1 MGKSGDSI
9 MAKISKNICG
19 VYVYGYPCWESTTD
33 YTQDVNLIVEYGE
46 YLYFNEKIIDITFD
60 NTTYVHGLQPPN
72 NPIFRLKERVWLE
85 VDATTAASYGVGQRL
100 VTTNPNTSA
109 LVYFVSQGKGLKAP
123 YDGNTF
129 NVDYY
134 HSLSGET
141 TDFCSVFNPVSCATW
156 EDEATASIG
165 QNSNVQ
171 SLDTLPSLDVFSIG
185 VVDFDKYVQNK
196 TTNKT
201 PWTGSF

>member
-19 VYVYGYPCWESTTD
+19 IYVYSYPCWD
-33 YTQDVNLIVEYGE
+33 ADVNYTLDKNLIVEYGE
-46 YLYFNEKIIDITFD
+46 HLYFNEKQLDIGWNNND
-60 NTTYVHGLQPPN
+60 YIHGLQPTN
-72 NPIFRLKERVWLE
+72 NQIFRLKERVWLE
-85 VDATTAASYGVGQRL
+85 VGATTSESYEVGQRL

-109 LVYFVSQGKGLKAP
+109 LVYFVSQGAGTKAP

-156 EDEATASIG
+156 EDEADPSLG
-165 QNSNVQ
+165 QDHNPQ
-171 SLDTLPSLDVFSIG
+171 DLDTQAEVESLSFGILDYNKS
-185 VVDFDKYVQNK
+185 VQNRQ
-196 TTNKT
+196 TNQS
-201 PWTGSF
+201 PWNGSF